1 MRIPYK
7 LTSDERRSNEEH
19 KRVDD
24 HFTAFAI
31 SDSMENGGR
40 QSRVFVVWLIS
51 TERDPVNLSI
61 ADDFPKTAANNLKI
75 EIGNGKAI
83 EIRSVVEL
91 IKTLREL
98 LMLFLHCRFVSNVG
112 GFQ

>member
-7 LTSDERRSNEEH
+7 LTSDERRGDEEH
-19 KRVDD
+19 KRDDD

-31 SDSMENGGR
+31 SDSMENGGC

-51 TERDPVNLSI
+51 TERDPVIFSI

-75 EIGNGKAI
+75 EIGNGKIRDRRFNDLAI
-83 EIRSVVEL
+83 NRTNAGVE
-91 IKTLREL
+91 
-98 LMLFLHCRFVSNVG
+98 VSIPSDAKNV
-112 GFQ
+112 